1 MSPWWGEVF
10 PGRGRLPRRFRLM
23 PLRKSLPGAFVAN
36 PRLKES
42 SPGLLVVAGISEGRE
57 EGDDGKVGEEL
68 TFEHLWEKTMLASGL
83 L

>member
-1 MSPWWGEVF
+1 
-10 PGRGRLPRRFRLM
+10 M
-23 PLRKSLPGAFVAN
+23 PSAFVAN

-42 SPGLLVVAGISEGRE
+42 SPGLLVVAGIS